1 MTLGEAAVGTQVY
14 LRVQGVY
21 TPFRIMHHGKP
32 DDSYDDS
39 YSGGTILMLDKAAQ
53 PYQIPILEA
62 TDGVRDN
69 YDTSWMHRWLNER
82 FFGWLDGKVQEQVK
96 EVRLPWRCD
105 TGEGSVAVATGS
117 QGLPAKVWLP
127 SMAEASRLARY
138 TMGYAPNYVEE
149 GAKFDYWKD
158 KAVED
163 YEAWEVTGADG
174 LDAGWCLRTPN
185 HYVAG
190 AYAEYFFK
198 VLGVGDAVISVENLA
213 YVRPCLVLPDGLRL
227 DGDRYIQA
235 GLSLPVMVDGVW
247 REGTP
252 FVKADGVW
260 REAVSV
266 SVKVDGVWRQ

>member
-21 TPFRIMHHGKP
+21 TPFCIMHHGKP

-39 YSGGTILMLDKAAQ
+39 YAGGTILMLDKEAQ
-53 PYQIPILEA
+53 PYQIPIMEV

-69 YDTSWMHRWLNER
+69 YDATWMHKWLNES
-82 FFGWLDGKVQEQVK
+82 FFGWLDGKVQDLVK

-105 TGEGSVAVATGS
+105 TGEESVTVATGS

-127 SMAEASRLARY
+127 SMAEAARLARY
-138 TMGYAPNYVEE
+138 TTGYGPNYVEE

-163 YEAWEVTGADG
+163 YEAWEVLDDSGA
-174 LDAGWCLRTPN
+174 DAGWCLRTPN
-185 HYVAG
+185 HYVG
-190 AYAEYFFK
+190 GSYVEYFFK
-198 VLGVGDAVISVENLA
+198 VLGVGDAWISTENEA
-213 YVRPCLVLPDGLRL
+213 YVRPCLVLPDALRL
-227 DGDRYIQA
+227 DGDRYVQA
-235 GLSLPVMVDGVW
+235 GLSLPVMVDGLW

-252 FVKADGVW
+252 FVKVDDVW

-266 SVKVDGVWRQ
+266 HVKVDEVWRQ